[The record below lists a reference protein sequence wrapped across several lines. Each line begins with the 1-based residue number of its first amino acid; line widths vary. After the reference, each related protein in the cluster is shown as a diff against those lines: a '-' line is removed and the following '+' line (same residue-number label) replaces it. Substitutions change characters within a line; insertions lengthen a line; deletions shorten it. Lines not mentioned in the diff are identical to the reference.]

1 MSEKKLTVCMCTR
14 NRETRMLPAIK
25 SIIDQ
30 TYKYFTFFIIND
42 ASTDNTELVLKQC
55 AKQDE
60 RIKIYNLSEHNF
72 ITARNMMFVNAHSEY
87 VAIMDSDDICSP
99 DKLEAQIKYL
109 DEHPDI
115 DVVGCK
121 IKFGRKASNYRIP
134 ASEID
139 WSHDYFDEQIKAGKN
154 ISMLTTFATIMI
166 RKSTIDRIFKNK
178 IYFYPE
184 MVNGGEDQ
192 IFLYVMYLNGAKF
205 ANLST
210 PTYLYNYLEDE
221 NSISATVGKH
231 FDKENFIFK
240 YIHDK
245 PIDERLSKVKELYD
259 KYENYERN
267 KGGS

>member
-1 MSEKKLTVCMCTR
+1 
-14 NRETRMLPAIK
+14 
-25 SIIDQ
+25 
-30 TYKYFTFFIIND
+30 
-42 ASTDNTELVLKQC
+42 
-55 AKQDE
+55 
-60 RIKIYNLSEHNF
+60 
-72 ITARNMMFVNAHSEY
+72 
-87 VAIMDSDDICSP
+87 
-99 DKLEAQIKYL
+99 
-109 DEHPDI
+109 
-115 DVVGCK
+115 
-121 IKFGRKASNYRIP
+121 
-134 ASEID
+134 
-139 WSHDYFDEQIKAGKN
+139 
-154 ISMLTTFATIMI
+154 MLTTFATIMI

-245 PIDERLSKVKELYD
+245 PIDERLSKVKELYN